1 MANGWTSARRARQAE
16 LIRQWRPWEKAT
28 GPRTQEGK
36 ATVARNAYRGG
47 SWRLLLDP
55 CRPERLG
62 RYEVHLDR
70 KLERTLA
77 MLFKLKDLRSVQ
89 PVI

>member
-1 MANGWTSARRARQAE
+1 MANGWTSERRARQAE

-47 SWRLLLDP
+47 SWRLLRDLA
-55 CRPERLG
+55 RALKEQ
-62 RYEVHLDR
+62 R
-70 KLERTLA
+70 KLL
-77 MLFKLKDLRSVQ
+77 L
-89 PVI
+89 P